1 MRQATQISSNKK
13 LSGPV
18 LVTGHTGFKGTWLTL
33 LLEALDIEVIG
44 LSLPADPNSLYQR
57 LHRFGE
63 IQEAF
68 IDIRSRDGIEK
79 FIQLAKPSLIFHLAA
94 QPLVLDSYK
103 SPIETFEVNVI
114 GTANVLDASFQCGF
128 VESIV
133 VSTTDKVYRN
143 TNNKT
148 RFIESDP
155 LAGKDPYSASKVG
168 TENAILAW
176 QSIQKIYGGP
186 QVAAVRA
193 GNVIGGGDWAKN
205 RIVPDLVRAY
215 TENTSLEIR
224 NPQSTRPW
232 QHVLD
237 PLHGYVLTAIALKE
251 GKEISSLNF
260 GPSEPSLSVRDL
272 VSIANHTW
280 ANKSEILYGE
290 GENMVEAENLDLN
303 SNLAR
308 ETLNWE
314 PLWTQEEAIVAT
326 FEWWKSVFLNQAKP
340 LELCKKEIEFV
351 LSQESS
357 LF

>member
-1 MRQATQISSNKK
+1 MRLDTQRSRNKK
-13 LSGPV
+13 LVGPV
-18 LVTGHTGFKGTWLTL
+18 LVTGHTGFKGAWLTL
-33 LLEALDIEVIG
+33 LLEALGIEVVG
-44 LSLPADPNSLYQR
+44 LSLPADPNSLYHR
-57 LHRFGE
+57 LNRLGQ

-68 IDIRSRDGIEK
+68 VDIRNRDGIEK
-79 FIQLAKPSLIFHLAA
+79 FIKLTKPSLIIHLAA
-94 QPLVLDSYK
+94 QALVLDSYK
-103 SPIETFEVNVI
+103 SPVETFEVNVI
-114 GTANVLDASFQCGF
+114 GTANILDASFQCGF

-143 TNNKT
+143 TNNKV

-168 TENAILAW
+168 TENAIIAW
-176 QSIQKIYGGP
+176 QNIQKIYGGP

-215 TENTSLEIR
+215 TRNTSLEIR

-237 PLHGYVLTAIALKE
+237 PLRGYVLTAIALKE
-251 GKEISSLNF
+251 GNEIPSLNF

-272 VSIANHTW
+272 VSIANQTW
-280 ANKSEILYGE
+280 VNNSQISYGS
-290 GENMVEAENLDLN
+290 GENLVEAENLDLN

-308 ETLNWE
+308 EKLNWNS
-314 PLWTQEEAIVAT
+314 LWTQEESIVVT
-326 FEWWKSVFLNQAKP
+326 FEWWKAVLMNQAKP

-351 LSQESS
+351 LSQESN

>member
-1 MRQATQISSNKK
+1 MRLATQRSRNKK
-13 LSGPV
+13 LVGPV
-18 LVTGHTGFKGTWLTL
+18 LVTGHTGFKGAWLTL

-44 LSLPADPNSLYQR
+44 LSLPADPNSLYHR
-57 LHRFGE
+57 LHRLGE

-68 IDIRSRDGIEK
+68 IDIRNRDEIEK
-79 FIQLAKPSLIFHLAA
+79 FIKLTKPSLVIHLAA

-103 SPIETFEVNVI
+103 SPVETFAINVI
-114 GTANVLDASFQCGF
+114 GTANILDASFQCGF

-143 TNNKT
+143 TNNKV

-168 TENAILAW
+168 TENAIIAW
-176 QSIQKIYGGP
+176 QNIQKIYGGP

-215 TENTSLEIR
+215 TENISLEIR

-251 GKEISSLNF
+251 GNEIPSLNF

-272 VSIANHTW
+272 VSIANQTW
-280 ANKSEILYGE
+280 VNNSQISYGS
-290 GENMVEAENLDLN
+290 GENMVETENLDLN

-308 ETLNWE
+308 EKLNWNS
-314 PLWTQEEAIVAT
+314 LWTQEEAIVAT
-326 FEWWKSVFLNQAKP
+326 FEWWKAVLMNQAKP

-351 LSQESS
+351 LSQESN

>member
-1 MRQATQISSNKK
+1 MRQATQISRNKK

-44 LSLPADPNSLYQR
+44 LSLQAQPNSLYQR
-57 LHRFGE
+57 LHRFGQ

-79 FIQLAKPSLIFHLAA
+79 FIQIAKPSLIFHLAA
-94 QPLVLDSYK
+94 QPLLLDSYK

-114 GTANVLDASFQCGF
+114 GTANVLDVSFQCGF

-143 TNNKT
+143 TNNKV

-205 RIVPDLVRAY
+205 RIVPDLVRAF

-251 GKEISSLNF
+251 GKEILSLNF
-260 GPSEPSLSVRDL
+260 GPSEPSLSVGNL
-272 VSIANHTW
+272 VSIANQTW
-280 ANKSEILYGE
+280 VNKSEIIYGD
-290 GENMVEAENLDLN
+290 GKNMVEAENLDLN
-303 SNLAR
+303 SNLAW
-308 ETLNWE
+308 EMLNWK
-314 PLWTQEEAIVAT
+314 PLWTQEEAIIAT
-326 FEWWKSVFLNQAKP
+326 FEWWKSVFFNQAKP

-351 LSQESS
+351 LSQESN